1 MKVWLFR
8 KWVYGACRGDDQE
21 PVVARELAMSI
32 GCSKSFQGSDQ
43 LDTSVKVIQSI
54 SCFTY

>member
-1 MKVWLFR
+1 M
-8 KWVYGACRGDDQE
+8 YGACRGDDQE

-43 LDTSVKVIQSI
+43 LDTSVKVIQGI